1 MISHKTL
8 PMPKSGLK
16 KRKKNPIGITLHH
29 SATKDGNVLY
39 DAESFLKYHVE
50 TNGWT
55 TIGYG
60 YIIER
65 CDGEVT
71 IVHGRPDDTIGAHC
85 PELNNTH
92 IGICIAGN
100 FDLAPPDYELLDAAV
115 VLCQE
120 LIKKYNMDINT
131 AITYHCDY
139 SEKSCPG
146 KKFPKQ
152 AFILAVR
159 GEERP

>member
-1 MISHKTL
+1 MKTIKL
-8 PMPKSGLK
+8 KMPEKGLT
-16 KRKKNPIGITLHH
+16 KRKKNPVGVCLHH
-29 SATKDGNVLY
+29 SLTDDGKVL
-39 DAESFLKYHVE
+39 DSEAFKKYHIE
-50 TNGWT
+50 TNGWVT
-55 TIGYG
+55 LGYG
-60 YIIER
+60 YVIER
-65 CDGEVT
+65 LGNEVV
-71 IVHGRPDDTIGAHC
+71 IVQGRPDDIVGAHC
-85 PELNNTH
+85 PELNKTH

-131 AITYHCDY
+131 AIKYHCDY
-139 SEKSCPG
+139 SKKSCPG
-146 KKFPKQ
+146 KKFPKE